1 MPEAVIPVVAEGA
14 IGATSAEI
22 LAAQQAAAA
31 AEAAQ
36 AAQAAQAAT
45 NSSVLNTITTTPVST
60 AAGAGAGTGAGA
72 GGAGGISSLVNT
84 TGGPTTFEQIFSQGQ
99 KIAEG
104 STELGKLASTASE
117 LPALPEAVTGPVTGP
132 ATSAPV
138 QTAPLP
144 STTVP
149 PVAPTAP
156 TAPPVSDIISRS
168 QGFIDTTARMANPG
182 FDTGGFDGIQALARE
197 VGAQPPAMPGVSP
210 AITQYAPGA
219 PVSSALPPALPSPV
233 ANAPVPI
240 EQDPYNF
247 FNNPKVNPDSSSF
260 VGPRP
265 EDTLDRQL
273 REAGIKS
280 APAALPIEPGGQSLY
295 GPEGIA
301 TGNPSPPPNTPTDVT
316 YGAGQSR
323 VTTNPAD
330 LLNQPTPASDLM
342 SGIKGLYNDFKAM
355 PLKDKALTGLMAS
368 SAYQMLNQPKPYEP
382 KKYKS
387 TWNAGAYSGY
397 NPTPPTPYTP
407 QYAGGGL
414 ADLGGYSDGGRMLKG
429 PGDGMSDDIPATIA
443 NKQPARLAN
452 EEFVI
457 PADVVS
463 HLGNG
468 SSEAGAKQLYKMM
481 DRVRQA
487 RTGTKKQGKQI
498 NPEKYLA

>member
-31 AEAAQ
+31 DE

-182 FDTGGFDGIQALARE
+182 FDTGGFDGILALA
-197 VGAQPPAMPGVSP
+197 
-210 AITQYAPGA
+210 
-219 PVSSALPPALPSPV
+219 
-233 ANAPVPI
+233 
-240 EQDPYNF
+240 
-247 FNNPKVNPDSSSF
+247 
-260 VGPRP
+260 
-265 EDTLDRQL
+265 
-273 REAGIKS
+273 
-280 APAALPIEPGGQSLY
+280 
-295 GPEGIA
+295 
-301 TGNPSPPPNTPTDVT
+301 
-316 YGAGQSR
+316 
-323 VTTNPAD
+323 
-330 LLNQPTPASDLM
+330 
-342 SGIKGLYNDFKAM
+342 
-355 PLKDKALTGLMAS
+355 
-368 SAYQMLNQPKPYEP
+368 
-382 KKYKS
+382 
-387 TWNAGAYSGY
+387 
-397 NPTPPTPYTP
+397 
-407 QYAGGGL
+407 
-414 ADLGGYSDGGRMLKG
+414 
-429 PGDGMSDDIPATIA
+429 
-443 NKQPARLAN
+443 
-452 EEFVI
+452 
-457 PADVVS
+457 
-463 HLGNG
+463 
-468 SSEAGAKQLYKMM
+468 
-481 DRVRQA
+481 
-487 RTGTKKQGKQI
+487 
-498 NPEKYLA
+498 

>member
-14 IGATSAEI
+14 VGAGMTAAEI
-22 LAAQQAAAA
+22 AA

-36 AAQAAQAAT
+36 VAAAEAATQAAVQQAATQVAAEQATQAAAQAAAEQ
-45 NSSVLNTITTTPVST
+45 TTAQS
-60 AAGAGAGTGAGA
+60 
-72 GGAGGISSLVNT
+72 GIQQLLQ
-84 TGGPTTFEQIFSQGQ
+84 PTTAPTNI
-99 KIAEG
+99 
-104 STELGKLASTASE
+104 
-117 LPALPEAVTGPVTGP
+117 PAQ
-132 ATSAPV
+132 V

-144 STTVP
+144 SATTP
-149 PVAPTAP
+149 SAPQQIPTIPNTPAP
-156 TAPPVSDIISRS
+156 LTPLPTEETLLRS
-168 QGFIDTTARMANPG
+168 QGPIDTTPRMATPG
-182 FDTGGFDGIQALARE
+182 FDTAGFESPDGITTLARE
-197 VGAQPPAMPGVSP
+197 VGAQTPNMQGVQT
-210 AITQYAPGA
+210 A
-219 PVSSALPPALPSPV
+219 VSEANLPSV

-247 FNNPKVNPDSSSF
+247 FNNPKVNPESSSF

-265 EDTLDRQL
+265 EDTLDQQFRQ
-273 REAGIKS
+273 AGITS
-280 APAALPIEPGGQSLY
+280 APNVSTANPLYQLEKAPTPYAQGINPTGAARLDAPLRVSGDPFYNINSSYVDQLGVRPGY
-295 GPEGIA
+295 GL
-301 TGNPSPPPNTPTDVT
+301 TDVAVQPSALT
-316 YGAGQSR
+316 A
-323 VTTNPAD
+323 NA
-330 LLNQPTPASDLM
+330 PTPPA
-342 SGIKGLYNDFKAM
+342 GGLQGLWNDFKAM
-355 PLKDKALTGLMAS
+355 PLKDKLLTGMMGA

-387 TWNAGAYSGY
+387 TWNAKAYSGY
-397 NPTPPTPYTP
+397 QPVQPTPYTP

-498 NPEKYLA
+498 KPEKYLA